1 MCKKKN
7 FVFMNQRYQLFIDK
21 NIVCSVIFAMI
32 YFSGFFLRSLSHR
45 KIYNTQK
52 LYPNLLNRENMTDAN
67 MKDYTFIANFELC
80 EENQIYAVINMR
92 WV

>member
-1 MCKKKN
+1 
-7 FVFMNQRYQLFIDK
+7 
-21 NIVCSVIFAMI
+21 
-32 YFSGFFLRSLSHR
+32 
-45 KIYNTQK
+45 
-52 LYPNLLNRENMTDAN
+52 MTDAN